1 MQREREGYCTPSLA
15 SIVKKGTSTS
25 AWMPAAAKAEGAIED
40 MRKTRAEMLESV
52 RKLVAEYSEFQRRR
66 PDLPQ
71 GNFWGLSQDELEQ
84 VVAAFQLEGHS
95 DAEIDLSNPAPA
107 PPKPQIH

>member
-1 MQREREGYCTPSLA
+1 
-15 SIVKKGTSTS
+15 
-25 AWMPAAAKAEGAIED
+25 

-71 GNFWGLSQDELEQ
+71 GNLWGLSQDELEK

-95 DAEIDLSNPAPA
+95 DADIDISDPAPA
-107 PPKPQIH
+107 APKPQIP